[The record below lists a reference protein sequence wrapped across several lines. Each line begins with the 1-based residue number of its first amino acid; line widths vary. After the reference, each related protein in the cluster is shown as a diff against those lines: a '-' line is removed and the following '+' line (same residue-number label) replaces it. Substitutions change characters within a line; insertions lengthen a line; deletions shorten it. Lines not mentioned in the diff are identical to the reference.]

1 MNKDPY
7 KVLGISP
14 AASDDE
20 VKKAYKE
27 LVKKYHP
34 DQYQD
39 NPLSDVAE
47 EKMAEVNQAYDEII
61 EMRRVGGQAN
71 SYNYGYSTGGGA
83 DYNAVRQMIQ
93 SGNIT
98 NADQTLES
106 IPESSRNAEWFF
118 LKGSVCYARGWL
130 GEASRHFSLASQMEP
145 NNPEYAAANNRMNY
159 NQSGYM
165 NGSRNV
171 YGAPR
176 TNYRSS
182 GDDCGNT
189 LSALC
194 CADCCCEMMGGDLI
208 PCC

>member
-7 KVLGISP
+7 QVLGVSP
-14 AASDDE
+14 NASEDDI
-20 VKKAYKE
+20 KKAYKE

-47 EKMAEVNQAYDEII
+47 EKMAEVNQAYDEIMS
-61 EMRRVGGQAN
+61 MRRTGAN
-71 SYNYGYSTGGGA
+71 SYNYGYSGSNNGA
-83 DYNAVRQMIQ
+83 VYTSIRQMIQ
-93 SGNIT
+93 RGNLT
-98 NADQTLES
+98 DADRELERLD
-106 IPESSRNAEWFF
+106 EHSRNAEWFF

-130 GEASRHFSLASQMEP
+130 GEASRNFSIAAQMEP
-145 NNPEYAAANNRMNY
+145 NNPEYNAANNRMNY
-159 NQSGYM
+159 NAGGNM
-165 NGSRNV
+165 NGAANV

-176 TNYRSS
+176 GAYRSN

-189 LSALC
+189 LTALC

>member
-7 KVLGISP
+7 QILGVSQN
-14 AASDDE
+14 ASEDDI
-20 VKKAYKE
+20 KKAYKE

-47 EKMAEVNQAYDEII
+47 EKMAEINTAYDEIMQ
-61 EMRRVGGQAN
+61 MRRSGSG
-71 SYNYGYSTGGGA
+71 SYSYGYSSNNGSVYA
-83 DYNAVRQMIQ
+83 SIRQMIQ
-93 SGNIT
+93 SGSVT
-98 NADQTLES
+98 DADRELEA

-118 LKGSVCYARGWL
+118 LKGSICYARGWL
-130 GEASRHFSLASQMEP
+130 GEASRYFSVAAQMEP
-145 NNPEYAAANNRMNY
+145 NNPEYNAAYNRMNY
-159 NQSGYM
+159 NAGGNMY
-165 NGSRNV
+165 GSRNV

-176 TNYRSS
+176 GNYRSS

-189 LSALC
+189 LTALC

>member
-7 KVLGISP
+7 QVLGVSP
-14 AASDDE
+14 NASEDDI
-20 VKKAYKE
+20 KKAYKE

-47 EKMAEVNQAYDEII
+47 EKMAEVNQAYDEIMS
-61 EMRRVGGQAN
+61 MRRTGAN
-71 SYNYGYSTGGGA
+71 SYNYGYSGSNNGA
-83 DYNAVRQMIQ
+83 VYTSIRQMIQ
-93 SGNIT
+93 RGNLT
-98 NADQTLES
+98 DADRELERLD
-106 IPESSRNAEWFF
+106 EHSRNAEWFF

-130 GEASRHFSLASQMEP
+130 GEASRFFSIAAQMEP
-145 NNPEYAAANNRMNY
+145 NNPEYNAANNRMNY
-159 NQSGYM
+159 NAGGNM
-165 NGSRNV
+165 NGAANV

-176 TNYRSS
+176 GAYRSN

-189 LSALC
+189 LTALC